1 MARVC
6 LDYGH
11 GGQDA
16 GAVYKGRN
24 EKDDNLKLGK
34 KVAEILRQNGIVVDE
49 TRTGDNTVSL
59 QERSNFERKNN
70 YDYFISFH
78 RNASVPEKAKGVETF
93 VYSLTNVRAKALADK
108 VQANLVALGFVDR
121 KVKSANYH
129 VLRETKAQAILIEVG
144 FIDNTE
150 DNNLFD
156 TKFNDIAKAI
166 AKAILNQLGIEY
178 KEQMQ
183 EQSTTS
189 SQVLY
194 RVMAGSFSSRE
205 NAEKQVKKLN
215 KLGIDATIMVFDK

>member
-1 MARVC
+1 MARIC

-16 GAVYKGRN
+16 GAVYKDRK
-24 EKDDNLKLGK
+24 EKDDNLRLGK
-34 KVAEILRQNGIVVDE
+34 KVAEILWLNGVTVDE
-49 TRTGDNTVSL
+49 TRTSDNTVSL
-59 QERSNFERKNN
+59 KERSDFERKNT

-78 RNASVPEKAKGVETF
+78 RNACTPEKAKGVETF
-93 VYSLTNVRAKALADK
+93 IYSNTNVKSKALAEKIQKALTDIGFLNRGVK
-108 VQANLVALGFVDR
+108 TANF
-121 KVKSANYH
+121 H
-129 VLRETKAQAILIEVG
+129 VLRETKAPAILIEVG
-144 FIDNTE
+144 FIDSSE
-150 DNNLFD
+150 DNKLFD

-183 EQSTTS
+183 EQTTTS

-205 NAEKQVKKLN
+205 NAEKQVKKL
-215 KLGIDATIMVFDK
+215 KELSIDATIMVFDK